1 MGIVGICL
9 ARPQDFHFF
18 VFNLQILSVAEFHFL
33 QFLCPSEAK
42 QGRQA
47 ALAHYAYISPS

>member
-18 VFNLQILSVAEFHFL
+18 VFNLQVLSVAEFHFL